1 MCYNTLLIE
10 KDGWVLHWIESDGQV
25 EAVSDDPE
33 SMSLTLRVYYNV
45 FICHL
50 RWTVMLFK
58 TEYILDHNNLSR
70 VDWKEVWTVKAWT
83 N

>member
-1 MCYNTLLIE
+1 
-10 KDGWVLHWIESDGQV
+10 
-25 EAVSDDPE
+25 
-33 SMSLTLRVYYNV
+33 
-45 FICHL
+45 
-50 RWTVMLFK
+50 MLFK